1 MKFLQLLILFF
12 SITLSSDDNK
22 CEEAKLYFVFPP
34 DGYVS
39 DGGSLKVVF
48 GADNIAINPA
58 GLEED
63 AVECVISGHHHLIIN
78 DEYNVSVFKDVAIP
92 FQKNIL
98 HFGGAQTEAE
108 LSLPPGKYS
117 LQLALGNYE
126 HMPIKPFGAGE
137 EYIPIISKKI
147 QITISE

>member
-1 MKFLQLLILFF
+1 M
-12 SITLSSDDNK
+12 SSDDNN

-92 FQKNIL
+92 FKKTSCTLVALKQKLIYLYHLVNTHFNLRSEIMNIC
-98 HFGGAQTEAE
+98 Q
-108 LSLPPGKYS
+108 
-117 LQLALGNYE
+117 
-126 HMPIKPFGAGE
+126 
-137 EYIPIISKKI
+137 
-147 QITISE
+147 